1 MNDYNLGFIGD
12 NLIRTHVF
20 ETVKKYRFAINLSDF
35 NKNLIDPIKLT
46 FDFKIYGKTIAE
58 IIESEA
64 LCQIDKS
71 NTNRIGYFLPCCNT
85 ELIDIKLL

>member
-1 MNDYNLGFIGD
+1 MSDYNLGFISD
-12 NLIRTHVF
+12 DLIRKHVF

-46 FDFKIYGKTIAE
+46 FDSKIYGKTISE

-64 LCQIDKS
+64 LRQIGVLHKK
-71 NTNRIGYFLPCCNT
+71 GQC
-85 ELIDIKLL
+85 